1 MNSQIKYR
9 TFFSWENCHS
19 NQPNASPL
27 CRRWHVLREVHDG
40 QDGEEGD
47 PGLLEVVRDGR
58 EHQSGAA
65 IGLHPLVGDSHTTPK
80 VL

>member
-1 MNSQIKYR
+1 MEKY
-9 TFFSWENCHS
+9 

-47 PGLLEVVRDGR
+47 PCLLQPVRQRHQTEV
-58 EHQSGAA
+58 GATLGA
-65 IGLHPLVGDSHTTPK
+65 HAPVGHAH
-80 VL
+80 VAAVQLEGMNVQFYFIE